1 MTEGLPLGLAHVVVG
16 GLQEFGQHGLHV
28 LPYVTGFGEHRGIDN
43 GKGHVE
49 QPGDGPGE
57 QRLAR
62 AGGSYQQDVGLFD
75 LHLLVALLPQ
85 AFVVIVHRHRKD
97 FLGLLLTDDVLVEVG
112 LDLRGAFDLR
122 KIDRS
127 LLLILPGDFLLEDA
141 HGLFDTF
148 VADVG
153 VEPGDQQA
161 GFALGTPA
169 E

>member
-1 MTEGLPLGLAHVVVG
+1 MVRASS
-16 GLQEFGQHGLHV
+16 V
-28 LPYVTGFGEHRGIDN
+28 LP
-43 GKGHVE
+43 
-49 QPGDGPGE
+49 
-57 QRLAR
+57 R
-62 AGGSYQQDVGLFD
+62 AGGPYQQDVGLFD

-85 AFVVIVHRHRKD
+85 AFVVVVHRYRED
-97 FLGLLLTDDVLVEVG
+97 FLGLLLADDILVEVG

-122 KIDRS
+122 KINRS

-141 HGLFDTF
+141 HGLFDAL

-161 GFALGTPA
+161 GLALGTPA

>member
-1 MTEGLPLGLAHVVVG
+1 MV
-16 GLQEFGQHGLHV
+16 
-28 LPYVTGFGEHRGIDN
+28 
-43 GKGHVE
+43 
-49 QPGDGPGE
+49 GE

-62 AGGSYQQDVGLFD
+62 AGGSYQQDIGLFD
-75 LHLLVALLPQ
+75 LHLLIALLPQ
-85 AFVVIVHRHRKD
+85 AFVVVVHRHRKD
-97 FLGLLLTDDVLVEVG
+97 FLGLLLTDDILVEVG

-127 LLLILPGDFLLEDA
+127 LLLILPGEFLLEDA
-141 HGLFDTF
+141 HGLFDAF